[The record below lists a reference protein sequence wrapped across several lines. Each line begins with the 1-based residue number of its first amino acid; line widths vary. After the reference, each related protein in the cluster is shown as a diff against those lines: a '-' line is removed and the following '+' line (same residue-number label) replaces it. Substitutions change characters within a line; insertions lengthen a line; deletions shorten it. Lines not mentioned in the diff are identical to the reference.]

1 MRVALVDTASP
12 VIGVAAWDG
21 DECRGAWTTRLSA
34 GAEGWLAPTLAEALT
49 HLDGL
54 DAVAVVTG
62 PGTFTGLRVGLAHA
76 LGLALARGVPVIPVP
91 TLPLRAA
98 AVAGSAYT
106 LAILD
111 ARKGRLYAQ
120 LFDTCGAV
128 PAPLGPPG
136 DVPPGALEALLH
148 AAGLPTSRFP
158 EVSAVGEGVG
168 IVAREL
174 ASLGVNLPG
183 VAEDAALRA
192 AGALLRTIPPHD
204 AAAVVPE
211 YLREPDAQPPR
222 GLPVMIP

>member
-1 MRVALVDTASP
+1 VLVDTASP

-21 DECRGAWTTRLSA
+21 DDCRGAWTTRLSA

-98 AVAGSAYT
+98 ALPGRAYV
-106 LAILD
+106 LALLD

-120 LFDTCGAV
+120 LFDTRAAV
-128 PAPLGPPG
+128 PVPRGPPG
-136 DVPPGALEALLH
+136 DVPPGDLEAML
-148 AAGLPTSRFP
+148 AASGVPSERFP

-168 IVAREL
+168 VVTRAL
-174 ASLGVNLPG
+174 AALGVQMP
-183 VAEDAALRA
+183 VIAEEAALRA
-192 AGALLRTIPPHD
+192 AGALLRTIPPRD
-204 AAAVVPE
+204 AATVVPE

-222 GLPVMIP
+222 GLPVMLP